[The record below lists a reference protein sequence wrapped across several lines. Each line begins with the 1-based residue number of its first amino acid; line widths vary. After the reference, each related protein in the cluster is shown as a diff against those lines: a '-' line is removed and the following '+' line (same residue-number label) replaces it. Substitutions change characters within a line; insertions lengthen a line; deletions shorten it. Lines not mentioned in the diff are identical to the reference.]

1 MKTRSPYIS
10 IILFIASFAACS
22 NDVSKEPPSVQAS
35 VKDVAP
41 IKKIAKAESGVAP
54 KVSGAG
60 AELYSKYCS
69 DCHGEDRLGLVGPPL
84 LPEYFG
90 RQKDEVIKTAI
101 SEGLTATNMPP
112 FKEELSDSD
121 IDRLVSFIKTPVEK
135 PVWGMEEMRPTW
147 QVSYLSLDE
156 KKPLYD
162 MTNFFMIVEGG
173 SGTVHF
179 MDGDSF
185 KLLGALKVGAIHGGP
200 KFGRDLRYAFAVSRG
215 GLLLKYDLIEQREVG
230 RIRGGIS
237 TRNIAVS
244 GSGKYL
250 VQANMLPKN
259 LVVIDAFSLKPVRI
273 IEPGATVGAVY
284 DLRERGEFVVSLK
297 DKPQLLVLNDE
308 TLDMRKIDI
317 DQPFTDFFI
326 DPSERFLIGTSRGSD
341 HFSIVDIESGKL
353 IKEVKAEGGMPHLAS
368 AAVWSDTSGTYAA
381 FPHIG
386 RSTITVIKM
395 YDWVIRGKVETKGP
409 GFFART
415 HEGTK
420 HIWADTGTDSI
431 QLIDKETLK
440 VVKELVPQAGKKAMH
455 IEFNK
460 DGSRALVS
468 VWEDEGEVVI
478 YDTKSLDIVKRM
490 PFKKP
495 VGKYNATNKRF

>member
-1 MKTRSPYIS
+1 MKTKSLYIP
-10 IILFIASFAACS
+10 IILFLGSFAACS
-22 NDVSKEPPSVQAS
+22 NSVSKETPSAQAS
-35 VKDVAP
+35 VEDASLNKKTIKVVASDSDTGAQLY
-41 IKKIAKAESGVAP
+41 AKF
-54 KVSGAG
+54 
-60 AELYSKYCS
+60 CS
-69 DCHGEDRLGLVGPPL
+69 HCHGEDRLGLVGPPL

-90 RQKDEVIKTAI
+90 RKKDKAIKATI
-101 SEGLTATNMPP
+101 LEGLTATNMPP
-112 FKEELSDSD
+112 FKEELGDSD
-121 IDRLVSFIKTPVEK
+121 VDKIISFIRTAVDK

-156 KKPLYD
+156 KKPKYD

-173 SGTVHF
+173 KGNVHF

-185 KLLGALKVGAIHGGP
+185 KLLGELKVGAIHGGP
-200 KFGRDLRYAFAVSRG
+200 KFGRDFRYAFAISRG
-215 GLLLKYDLIEQREVG
+215 GLLLKYDLLEQREVG
-230 RIRGGIS
+230 RIRAGIS
-237 TRNIAVS
+237 TRNIALS
-244 GSGKYL
+244 SSGKYL

-259 LVVIDAFSLKPVRI
+259 LVVIDAFSMKPIKI

-284 DLRERGEFVVSLK
+284 DLRKRGEFVVSLK
-297 DKPQLLVLNDE
+297 DKPQLIIMNDE
-308 TLDMRKIDI
+308 TLEMRKVDI

-341 HFSIVDIESGKL
+341 HFSVVDIETGKL
-353 IKEVKAEGGMPHLAS
+353 IEEVATEGGMPHLAS
-368 AAVWSDTSGTYAA
+368 AAVWSDKTGTFAA

-386 RSTITVIKM
+386 KSTITVVKM
-395 YDWVIRGKVETKGP
+395 YDWTIRGKVETKGP

-415 HEGTK
+415 HEGTD
-420 HIWADTGTDSI
+420 HIWADTGTDTI
-431 QLIDKETLK
+431 QLIDKISLK
-440 VVKELVPQAGKKAMH
+440 VVKELVPKKGKKAMH

-478 YDTKSLDIVKRM
+478 YDTKTFAVIKRM